1 MKNDPIL
8 FYACLASFIQFAVE
22 TGARSFVWF
31 GPSPRLNI
39 SDPELIK
46 EILTKTSVF
55 QKPRP
60 DPIGQTIVGGL
71 LFLEDEKWAT
81 HRKIINSAFHLEKLK
96 VTNHR
101 AMCNVQCSILEF
113 IKTLSFLL
121 TENDPSYAHKLFRH
135 GKEMGSLGFLQRRS
149 N

>member
-1 MKNDPIL
+1 MVSCNAENLLDT
-8 FYACLASFIQFAVE
+8 CLASSFILFAVE
-22 TGARSFVWF
+22 TGTRSFVWF

-71 LFLEDEKWAT
+71 LFLEDDKWAT

-96 VTNHR
+96 VIII
-101 AMCNVQCSILEF
+101 VQCATFFDTSIYINL
-113 IKTLSFLL
+113 IYSSCRKWSQLC
-121 TENDPSYAHKLFRH
+121 
-135 GKEMGSLGFLQRRS
+135 
-149 N
+149 